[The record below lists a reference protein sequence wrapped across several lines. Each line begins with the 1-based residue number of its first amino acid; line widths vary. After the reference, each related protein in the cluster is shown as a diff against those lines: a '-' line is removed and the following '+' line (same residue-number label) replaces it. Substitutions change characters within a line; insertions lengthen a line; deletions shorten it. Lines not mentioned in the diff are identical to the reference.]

1 MSQLKNISLLI
12 RDNKQYSADEIVS
25 TYTRLMIRQ
34 FQLVVSGRVESVLLY
49 ENMGVLHSL
58 S

>member
-12 RDNKQYSADEIVS
+12 RDNKQCSDEIVL
-25 TYTRLMIRQ
+25 TYTKLMIRQ